1 MDLGVTDKVRP
12 LIAAVRAMVRDEI
25 MPLEEEYHAEVG
37 RDGDRFKPTKRFI
50 EIRESL
56 KAKARAKGLWNFW
69 LTGSDKGYGLTTVE
83 YAYLAEEM
91 GWSPLA
97 SEIFNCSAPD
107 TGNMEVIERYGS
119 PEQKARWL
127 PDLLEGRARS
137 AYLMTEPGVASSDAT
152 NIAMDARLE
161 GDEWVLNGEKW
172 WSSGAGDPR
181 CSLYITMTLTEP
193 DATPHARHSMLFVP
207 AATKGIEVLRA
218 MKVYGDDDAP
228 HGHMHIRFRD
238 VRVPKDAMMLG
249 RGRGFEIAQGRLGP
263 GRIHHCM
270 RAIGQAERALEAMC
284 RRAAARTA
292 FGQKLSRLGA
302 NPDIIAE
309 ARMSIEMA
317 RLLCLKAAWAMD
329 TQGARAAAP
338 LISQI
343 KVIAPRIALE
353 VIDQAVQMHG
363 GAGVSQ
369 DFPLARMWTHVRTLR
384 LADGPDAVHRR
395 VIAKAE
401 MKRYTNEAARGE
413 RRLPRGYARAR
424 RMGQCPCRGLAR
436 PERGEEI
443 RRRPVEPDLSHRDGE
458 RPLRAAPQAAGQ
470 APQNGPYDR
479 ARVSG
484 AEGARGR
491 GLSGAARA
499 CALRRRGR
507 DRNRLLSHDLRRRPR
522 PLGSGAAR
530 ARARGPRADL

>member
-25 MPLEEEYHAEVG
+25 MPLEEEYEAEVG
-37 RDGDRFKPTKRFI
+37 REGDRFKPTKRMI

-83 YAYLAEEM
+83 YAFLAEEM

-127 PDLLEGRARS
+127 PDLLEGRTRS

-152 NIAMDARLE
+152 NIAMDARLD

-172 WSSGAGDPR
+172 WSSGRRRSALLALYHHDADRPRRRPARPSFDAARAGRDQGDR
-181 CSLYITMTLTEP
+181 
-193 DATPHARHSMLFVP
+193 D
-207 AATKGIEVLRA
+207 LRA

-238 VRVPKDAMMLG
+238 VRVPKDALVLG

-284 RRAAARTA
+284 RRANARSA
-292 FGQKLSRLGA
+292 FGQKLARLGA

-329 TQGARAAAP
+329 TQGVRAAAP

-343 KVIAPRIALE
+343 KVIAPRVALE
-353 VIDQAVQMHG
+353 VIDQAVQLHG

-401 MKRYTNEAARGE
+401 MKRYTNEAA
-413 RRLPRGYARAR
+413 AR
-424 RMGQCPCRGLAR
+424 
-436 PERGEEI
+436 
-443 RRRPVEPDLSHRDGE
+443 
-458 RPLRAAPQAAGQ
+458 
-470 APQNGPYDR
+470 
-479 ARVSG
+479 
-484 AEGARGR
+484 
-491 GLSGAARA
+491 
-499 CALRRRGR
+499 
-507 DRNRLLSHDLRRRPR
+507 
-522 PLGSGAAR
+522 
-530 ARARGPRADL
+530 